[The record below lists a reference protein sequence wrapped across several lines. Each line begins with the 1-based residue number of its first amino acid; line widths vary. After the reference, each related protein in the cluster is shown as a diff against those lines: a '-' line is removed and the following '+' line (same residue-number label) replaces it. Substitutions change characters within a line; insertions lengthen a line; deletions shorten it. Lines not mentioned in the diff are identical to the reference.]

1 MNAASAELSEIIEPV
16 VEATYGALFQP
27 DLWTDVI
34 ERFRGLVDC
43 PQAAL
48 HSAPQAGEYGSIFI
62 TQGLDPTPILPV
74 IHIYGRQAP
83 FMDRA
88 MALGILPG
96 VFLHQDVI
104 PYEELHATD
113 YYRHYMHPMNVEH
126 GMTAVLRAS
135 LGNERAPIALAV
147 GRERSQAPFGER
159 EAAIARALF
168 PHFRRAVQLRLEI
181 EPARM
186 LDAAIGGTLD
196 GFETACCLLGYGGKL
211 LHANAAAR
219 HLFSEGDRV
228 EGRCNELRAIPS
240 AADRALGLAIQKVCD
255 PTALWSLRSPAEILI
270 ATEEAGPLVA
280 VVIPLGHDNPFL
292 SVGPIRGAVY
302 LLDARNRP
310 ADSGRLERLRNLFA
324 LTPAESEVAS
334 QLMSGLS
341 VAEIADKRG
350 ASVLTV
356 RTQLRSILEKTQ
368 SSRQADLFKLNG
380 LLNGP
385 SSKASPR
392 KG

>member
-27 DLWTDVI
+27 ELWTDVV
-34 ERFRGLVDC
+34 ERFRGLVDS

-62 TQGLDPTPILPV
+62 TLGVDPTPILPV

-88 MALGILPG
+88 MAQGILPG
-96 VFLHQDVI
+96 VFLNQDVI

-168 PHFRRAVQLRLEI
+168 PHLRRAVQLRLEI
-181 EPARM
+181 DPARM
-186 LDAAIGGTLD
+186 LDAAIGDTLD

-228 EGRCNELRAIPS
+228 EGRGNELRAIPL
-240 AADRALGLAIQKVCD
+240 AAGRALGQAIQKVCD
-255 PTALWSLRSPAEILI
+255 PTALWALRSPAEILI
-270 ATEEAGPLVA
+270 ATEESEPLVA
-280 VVIPLGHDNPFL
+280 VVIPLGHDNPFF

-368 SSRQADLFKLNG
+368 SSRQADLFKLTG

-385 SSKASPR
+385 SSNAIPV